1 MYIHD
6 KSTLFSI
13 VPVIT
18 KRDQESRRG
27 RQRMRQLDSVAR
39 LSGHKFEH
47 LWEIVKDRG
56 TWCAAVHGM
65 AKS

>member
-27 RQRMRQLDSVAR
+27 RQRMRQLDSVADSVDIN
-39 LSGHKFEH
+39 LSISG
-47 LWEIVKDRG
+47 R
-56 TWCAAVHGM
+56 
-65 AKS
+65 